1 MNDTREDNYIDI
13 VKSDLQLM
21 KESRKADKTYGL
33 YTDIILYYEN
43 KIKPDNI
50 ITSKDLLK
58 LCEVILSN

>member
-1 MNDTREDNYIDI
+1 MNNTKERNYINI

-33 YTDIILYYEN
+33 YTDIISYYEN

-58 LCEVILSN
+58 LCEVVLSN

>member
-1 MNDTREDNYIDI
+1 
-13 VKSDLQLM
+13 M

-33 YTDIILYYEN
+33 YADIISYYEN

-58 LCEVILSN
+58 LCEVVLSN

>member
-1 MNDTREDNYIDI
+1 MNNTREHNYINI

-33 YTDIILYYEN
+33 YIDIISYYEN

-58 LCEVILSN
+58 ICEVVLSN